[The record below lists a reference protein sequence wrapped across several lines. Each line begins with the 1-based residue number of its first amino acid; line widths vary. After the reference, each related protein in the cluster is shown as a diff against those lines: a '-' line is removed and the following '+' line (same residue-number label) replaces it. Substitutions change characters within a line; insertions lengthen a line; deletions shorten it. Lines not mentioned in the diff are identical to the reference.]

1 MGHRVWKNDPA
12 LNWNISAHH
21 AVWPSQDTESR
32 EKRAASPTYPNDYAG
47 LKKGYIKPASLT
59 WHASHHHTAD
69 GLNVPYQY
77 SYLFA
82 YSIDVPVNAQTLTL
96 PNNDKV
102 RILAIS
108 AAEENPDITPA
119 EPLFDTLS
127 GTFSGASNPT
137 FAQQTAH

>member
-1 MGHRVWKNDPA
+1 M
-12 LNWNISAHH
+12 
-21 AVWPSQDTESR
+21 
-32 EKRAASPTYPNDYAG
+32 
-47 LKKGYIKPASLT
+47 
-59 WHASHHHTAD
+59 
-69 GLNVPYQY
+69 
-77 SYLFA
+77 LFR
-82 YSIDVPVNAQTLTL
+82 SIDVPVNAQTLTL